1 MCGRARLS
9 SDVSEIK
16 IAFGIPP
23 ERPAPNFAA
32 SWNVA
37 PTDPLPVVRFDPK
50 DRQRSLD
57 VMRWGLIPCWAK
69 DIKIGFSTIN
79 ARAEEIDT
87 KPAFR
92 EAFRQRR
99 CLVPLDNFYEWQK
112 TPTGKQPYA
121 IGLKGGGL
129 MATAGLWETW
139 RSPGSPSGERIRSFT
154 IATTTPNELCAKLH
168 NRMPVV
174 LKPEAWAAWLG
185 EEPADL
191 PQLKALLAP
200 YPSIEMICWPVNAR
214 VGNVKN
220 NDPSLIEAIALQ

>member
-9 SDVSEIK
+9 YDVSEIR

-23 ERPAPNFAA
+23 GRPAPNFAP

-37 PTDPLPVVRFDPK
+37 PTDPLPVVRYDAK
-50 DRQRSLD
+50 DRQRRLD
-57 VMRWGLIPCWAK
+57 VMRWGLIPYWAK
-69 DIKIGFSTIN
+69 DIKIGFSTFN

-99 CLVPLDNFYEWQK
+99 CLVPLANFYEWQK
-112 TPTGKQPYA
+112 TAAGKQPYA
-121 IGLKGGGL
+121 IALKGGGL
-129 MATAGLWETW
+129 MAMAGLWETW
-139 RSPGSPSGERIRSFT
+139 RSPAGERIRSFT
-154 IATTTPNELCAKLH
+154 IVTTAPNELCASLH

-174 LKPEAWAAWLG
+174 LKPEAWPRWLG
-185 EEPADL
+185 EEPADAS
-191 PQLKALLAP
+191 QLKAQLAP
-200 YPSIEMICWPVNAR
+200 YPSEDMICWPVSPR

-220 NDPSLIEAIALQ
+220 NDPGLVEPVSVA

>member
-23 ERPAPNFAA
+23 ERPAPNFAP

-37 PTDPLPVVRFDPK
+37 PTDPLPVVRFDAK
-50 DRQRSLD
+50 ERQRSLD
-57 VMRWGLIPCWAK
+57 VTRWGLIPYWAK

-99 CLVPLDNFYEWQK
+99 CLVPLDSFYEWKK
-112 TPTGKQPYA
+112 TAAGKQPYA
-121 IGLKGGGL
+121 IALKGGGL
-129 MATAGLWETW
+129 MGMAGLWETW
-139 RSPGSPSGERIRSFT
+139 RSPAGERVRSFT
-154 IATTTPNELCAKLH
+154 IVTTTPNELCAELH
-168 NRMPVV
+168 DRMPVV
-174 LKPEAWAAWLG
+174 LKPDAWPVWLG
-185 EEPADL
+185 EQPADVQ
-191 PQLKALLAP
+191 QLKSLPAP
-200 YPSIEMICWPVNAR
+200 YPADEMTCWPVSPR

-220 NDPSLIEAIALQ
+220 NDPSLIEPIAAVG